1 MNKLEDAIKMDRL
14 LDSYRTMFP
23 IEWSEHADRILEDR
37 YFAKD
42 KDGKPTEDA
51 HGMLQRVVR
60 TVANG
65 DLANAEKY
73 YEMIASGKFLPNTP
87 TFVNA
92 DRPLGFLS
100 ACLVLPTGDS
110 IEEWAESHKNHMICT
125 KAGVGTGFDFS
136 SIRQSGSII
145 KSTGG
150 EAAGVM
156 GMFTLLSTSA
166 EVVKQGSIRPSA
178 NMGTLRINHPE
189 IMDFIRSKRSRIE
202 YYKDKK
208 DGKIKE
214 RKVFD
219 KFQNFNI
226 SVTAFDHELE
236 VLFSGGNIDLL
247 NPKTGEVV
255 GILNG
260 FEFLKEVSEL
270 VHDGGDPGFLFL
282 TPANKMNDII
292 NLINPI
298 TLEKFGLKFA
308 TNPCGEQWLYVFSVC
323 NLGSLNLS
331 KFVLYGRF
339 DFELF
344 RVYVDWA
351 YDFLNDVIDVNR
363 FPLAEIDIMSKYIR
377 NIGLGLMGW
386 ADALIKLNISYDS
399 DEAIKFGTDV
409 LTLFKATVD
418 EHNAELA
425 KTQGQAPVYIDTDI
439 MKRNYE
445 TTCIAP
451 TGTISMIAGCSSG
464 IEPNFSFAI
473 VKKTTIKSNN
483 GIFYMVNEALTD
495 FLENKFQHKPQR
507 DAILKQI
514 TDNGGVFNDDI
525 ARELGFPSHEMSPF
539 KTIMDISPEWHIK
552 HQALFQS
559 FVDNAVSKTIN
570 VPESFTPEDIIS
582 AYKLAWKSGCK
593 GITIYRN
600 NSRSYQV
607 LNIEKKIEEDNAEKV
622 TSLKTENPIQSRKNQ
637 SKESYQNYQIQEERK
652 EIIDVSPKLYYPPIS
667 TTVGSNAY
675 SDISRISPI
684 GCCESYSPIKTNGCT
699 TCGSCGNS
707 WCG

>member
-1 MNKLEDAIKMDRL
+1 MNKLEETIRINKL
-14 LDSYRTMFP
+14 LGTYKTTFP

-42 KDGKPTEDA
+42 ENGNVVEDA
-51 HGMLQRVVR
+51 HDMLVRVVK

-65 DLANAEKY
+65 DSSKIEKY
-73 YEMIASGKFLPNTP
+73 YEMISSGKFLPNTP

-92 DRPLGFLS
+92 DRPLGLLG

-110 IEEWAESHKNHMICT
+110 IEEWSESHSNHMLCT

-136 SIRQSGSII
+136 TIRPRGSII
-145 KSTGG
+145 RSTGG

-166 EVVKQGSIRPSA
+166 DVVKQGSIRPSA

-189 IMDFIRSKRSRIE
+189 IMDFIRSKKSEIVMRRDADGIW
-202 YYKDKK
+202 KK
-208 DGKIKE
+208 Q
-214 RKVFD
+214 KVFE

-226 SVTAFDHELE
+226 SITAFNHELE
-236 VLFSGGNIDLL
+236 VLFAGGDIDLID
-247 NPKTGEVV
+247 PKTLIVTGK
-255 GILNG
+255 LNG

-270 VHDGGDPGFLFL
+270 VHDGGDPGLLFL
-282 TPANKMNDII
+282 TPANEDNDII

-308 TNPCGEQWLYVFSVC
+308 TNPCGEQWLYIFSIC

-331 KFVLYGRF
+331 KFVRYGRF

-344 RVYVDWA
+344 KVYTEWA

-363 FPLAEIDIMSKYIR
+363 FPLEEIAIMSRYIR
-377 NIGLGLMGW
+377 NLGLGVMGW
-386 ADALIKLNISYDS
+386 ADTLIKLNIRYDS
-399 DEAIKFGTDV
+399 DMAIKFANDVMGTFKSV
-409 LTLFKATVD
+409 LD
-418 EHNAELA
+418 EHNIRLA
-425 KTQGQAPVYIDTDI
+425 KRDGVAPIYQETDI
-439 MKRNYE
+439 IKRNYE
-445 TTCIAP
+445 TSCIAP

-464 IEPNFSFAI
+464 IEPNFSFAMT
-473 VKKTTIKSNN
+473 KKTTIKSNN
-483 GIFYMVNEALTD
+483 GEFYIVNEALTD
-495 FLENKFQHKPQR
+495 FLDNKFKYQHER
-507 DAILKQI
+507 DAILRQI

-525 ARELGFPSHEMSPF
+525 ARELGYSSQEESPF
-539 KTIMDISPEWHIK
+539 KSIMDVSPEWHIK
-552 HQALFQS
+552 HQAVFQKY
-559 FVDNAVSKTIN
+559 VDNAVSKTIN
-570 VPESFTPEDIIS
+570 VPENFTPKQIIK
-582 AYKLAWKSGCK
+582 AYELAWRSGCK

-607 LNIEKKIEEDNAEKV
+607 LNIDKKKDDV
-622 TSLKTENPIQSRKNQ
+622 YD
-637 SKESYQNYQIQEERK
+637 KEWL
-652 EIIDVSPKLYYPPIS
+652 SPKKENKEKWQEKTYYKDYKPQEQIIVDVTPRITVEPDS
-667 TTVGSNAY
+667 TTDIGSYGSFNPY
-675 SDISRISPI
+675 GISS
-684 GCCESYSPIKTNGCT
+684 GYCCGRYTPVMTNGCT